1 MYLSYFYYKCNYNFF
16 RRILMNSNM
25 IEIKKLNKSFKDK
38 LIIDKLNLEVKKG
51 DIFGFLGPNGSGKTT
66 TIRMLL
72 NLIYPDDGTIKI
84 NGYNIKKDFDKVV
97 DNIGA
102 IVENPKFYPYLS
114 ARKNLKLMAN
124 LISNLSNDRVNEVLK
139 TVGLYNRADDKVN
152 TYSLGM
158 KQRLGIANALLN
170 KPELVIL
177 DEPTN
182 GLDPKGMKEI
192 RDLITRLAKE
202 NNITFFISTHLLNE
216 VEQICNRAVII
227 KNGKVISQGNVKDL
241 INIDHEILEIHTEDG
256 KKAYTY
262 INDLSYVKNVKV
274 TKQGIRVQIE
284 KNKSDKLNKLLIN
297 KGIDIKYSIPI
308 KQSLEEYFLKL
319 INEGD
324 KSD

>member
-1 MYLSYFYYKCNYNFF
+1 
-16 RRILMNSNM
+16 MNSNM

-274 TKQGIRVQIE
+274 TKQGVRVQIE

>member
-1 MYLSYFYYKCNYNFF
+1 
-16 RRILMNSNM
+16 MNSNM